1 MSRRSKEEY
10 LSTIIERYLKSNKEQ
25 KNEIL
30 NEFCK
35 VCKYNRKYAIRI
47 LNNYSLFCAKSKK
60 DRCGPKRKYDSE
72 LFQLSKSLL

>member
-35 VCKYNRKYAIRI
+35 VCKYIE
-47 LNNYSLFCAKSKK
+47 SM
-60 DRCGPKRKYDSE
+60 P
-72 LFQLSKSLL
+72 